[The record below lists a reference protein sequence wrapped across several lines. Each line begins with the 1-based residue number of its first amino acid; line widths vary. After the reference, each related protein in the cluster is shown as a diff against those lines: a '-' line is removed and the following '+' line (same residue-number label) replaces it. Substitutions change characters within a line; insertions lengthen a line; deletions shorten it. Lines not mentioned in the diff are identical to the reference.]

1 MLIRAVMLIKSGGR
15 VPKAVEL
22 AKRLKEL
29 DEVKEA
35 YAVFGRYDVVAF
47 FECEN
52 PKRVFS
58 SLSKATET
66 GGIII
71 TESLI
76 ESLEEQHT
84 EEYGKGPFAS

>member
-1 MLIRAVMLIKSGGR
+1 MLIRSGGR

-29 DEVKEA
+29 DAVKEA

-47 FECEN
+47 FECEDV
-52 PKRVFS
+52 KHIFR
-58 SLSKATET
+58 SLSRATEAS
-66 GGIII
+66 GIIVS
-71 TESLI
+71 ESLI
-76 ESLEEQHT
+76 EVQQNQYT

>member
-1 MLIRAVMLIKSGGR
+1 MLIRSGGR

-29 DEVKEA
+29 DAVKEA

-47 FECEN
+47 FECEDV
-52 PKRVFS
+52 KQIFR
-58 SLSKATET
+58 SLSRATEAS
-66 GGIII
+66 GIIVS
-71 TESLI
+71 ESLI
-76 ESLEEQHT
+76 EAQQNQYT